1 MADDGAAYRFRRL
14 DIRLT
19 GGFFDMLAKCLSR
32 VVVAAA
38 AVAMLASV
46 AHAERGGDGHL
57 KILYWQAVSTLNP

>member
-1 MADDGAAYRFRRL
+1 
-14 DIRLT
+14 
-19 GGFFDMLAKCLSR
+19 MLAKCLSR